1 MTRMNADPGRRKIF
15 AYLRVSS
22 LIGRKNIESAV
33 RGRYARTPGDS
44 EMHEMVKRR
53 SRLSLF
59 SNCGWTL
66 ARGAQRHRLTDGEG
80 LRVVAGPQQDDV
92 RARPAGDGEGAGDG
106 ALGQGARGAREKV
119 KAKWADEDGRAGD
132 EGSAVA
138 VRGVGDAVVARI
150 RITAVGTTAAAEG
163 VGEAKEMAQLVVHP
177 PRPAIDI
184 THARDE
190 IHLARRNR
198 ARPARIAGRP
208 RGDIEIDL
216 VGPAQVAGVG
226 VDIVLKGL
234 PRFGRGT
241 RVLAVPLARPAGAA
255 LRRAADVDNL
265 GDIEAVA
272 AAETVHPLV
281 GAGHRRVEKIVG
293 DAGRTGASDGVGD
306 DFDRDADINVLRLTG
321 GRRQQQREEA
331 EKRSGVHG
339 CVAGLTEFDTRRVE
353 KTSFFSSDRSP
364 WH

>member
-92 RARPAGDGEGAGDG
+92 RARPAGDGEGAGNR

-138 VRGVGDAVVARI
+138 VRGVRVKVQLQFGHDVFNLILGAGVVIRHDVEEGVVHLPLLRRREVGVEQPKAAQRDLILRVTRGLRQGVGDAVVARI

-272 AAETVHPLV
+272 A
-281 GAGHRRVEKIVG
+281 
-293 DAGRTGASDGVGD
+293 
-306 DFDRDADINVLRLTG
+306 
-321 GRRQQQREEA
+321 
-331 EKRSGVHG
+331 
-339 CVAGLTEFDTRRVE
+339 
-353 KTSFFSSDRSP
+353 
-364 WH
+364 